1 MPPSFP
7 SAATA
12 TYGANS
18 TEATAAS
25 QVVTT
30 AQAKTGQLQILNQK
44 ASTPKPTVASTGWA
58 LHGRVYDANVNPQ
71 EGYTVFLADE
81 QKN

>member
-1 MPPSFP
+1 VPPSFP

-44 ASTPKPTVASTGWA
+44 ASTPKPTVAATG
-58 LHGRVYDANVNPQ
+58 
-71 EGYTVFLADE
+71 
-81 QKN
+81 